1 MSADHTGPHR
11 VLVTGA
17 GGFVG
22 HHLVPALA
30 AVLPAGSTVFA
41 GLRGADAAPAGTV
54 ALPFDVTDA
63 AGARAALRE
72 ARPTCVVHLA
82 AVAAVQEAR
91 ADPGRTWRVNLDGTR
106 NLAEA
111 TLAEVPAARFLFV
124 STSEVYGGTFKR
136 GRAPLDEGALL
147 DPANTYAASK
157 AAADLAVGQMARD
170 GLKAV
175 RMRPFNHTG
184 PGQSEAFV
192 VPAFAAQ
199 VARIEAGRQA
209 PTLRVGNLEA
219 LRDFL
224 DVRDV
229 AAAYAAAVT
238 APELE
243 TGLILNLASGRPR
256 PIRDALTT
264 LTALARVPVAVEPDP
279 ERMRPNDTPFA
290 VGDATRA
297 KALLGW
303 APRIPWET
311 TIADTL
317 EFWRAAVAG
326 GRA

>member
-1 MSADHTGPHR
+1 MSAKAPHR
-11 VLVTGA
+11 ILVTGA
-17 GGFVG
+17 AGFVG
-22 HHLVPALA
+22 RHLVAALVEA
-30 AVLPAGSTVFA
+30 LPPGSTILA
-41 GLRGADAAPAGTV
+41 GLRGGDSAPPGTR
-54 ALPFDVTDA
+54 ALPFDVTNA
-63 AGARAALRE
+63 AATRSAVRE

-82 AVAAVQEAR
+82 AVAALQEAR
-91 ADPGRTWRVNLDGTR
+91 SDPARTWRINLDGTM
-106 NLAEA
+106 NLAAA
-111 TLAEVPAARFLFV
+111 TLAEAPESRFVFV

-136 GRAPLDEGALL
+136 AATPLDEEALL
-147 DPANTYAASK
+147 DPTNPYAASK
-157 AAADLAVGQMARD
+157 AAADLLVGQMARD

-184 PGQSEAFV
+184 PGQTEAFV

-209 PTLRVGNLEA
+209 PTLRTGNLDA

-229 AAAYAAAVT
+229 AAAYVAAVL

-243 TGLILNLASGRPR
+243 PGLILNVASGTPR
-256 PIRDALTT
+256 PIRDALTA
-264 LTALARVPVAVEPDP
+264 LIALAHVPIAVEPDP

-290 VGDATRA
+290 VGDAARA
-297 KALLGW
+297 KHLLGW

-317 EFWRAAVAG
+317 ESWRAVVAKEG
-326 GRA
+326 